1 MKQTG
6 IYLILGGAVVFILVF
21 IGKIMALVFNNPLLG
36 LALMAVVIGV
46 FIGIGLQNL
55 FGVTWVLWIGVFIG
69 IGAAGLNIYKIYQK
83 QKKEL
88 DKLKDDPRY
97 KNYAQQKDDDEDDY

>member
-46 FIGIGLQNL
+46 FILLYSIIQEERVAKNEES
-55 FGVTWVLWIGVFIG
+55 FRDI
-69 IGAAGLNIYKIYQK
+69 
-83 QKKEL
+83 
-88 DKLKDDPRY
+88 DK
-97 KNYAQQKDDDEDDY
+97 

>member
-46 FIGIGLQNL
+46 FILLYSIIQEERVEKKDEPFRGIE
-55 FGVTWVLWIGVFIG
+55 
-69 IGAAGLNIYKIYQK
+69 K
-83 QKKEL
+83 
-88 DKLKDDPRY
+88 
-97 KNYAQQKDDDEDDY
+97 

>member
-46 FIGIGLQNL
+46 FILLYSIIQEERVAKKDESFRGI
-55 FGVTWVLWIGVFIG
+55 
-69 IGAAGLNIYKIYQK
+69 
-83 QKKEL
+83 
-88 DKLKDDPRY
+88 DK
-97 KNYAQQKDDDEDDY
+97 

>member
-21 IGKIMALVFNNPLLG
+21 IGKIMALLFNNPLLG

-46 FIGIGLQNL
+46 FILLYSIIQEERVAKN
-55 FGVTWVLWIGVFIG
+55 
-69 IGAAGLNIYKIYQK
+69 
-83 QKKEL
+83 KEPFRDM
-88 DKLKDDPRY
+88 DK
-97 KNYAQQKDDDEDDY
+97 

>member
-36 LALMAVVIGV
+36 LALMAVIIGV
-46 FIGIGLQNL
+46 FILLYSIIQEERVAKKDESFRGI
-55 FGVTWVLWIGVFIG
+55 
-69 IGAAGLNIYKIYQK
+69 
-83 QKKEL
+83 
-88 DKLKDDPRY
+88 DK
-97 KNYAQQKDDDEDDY
+97 

>member
-6 IYLILGGAVVFILVF
+6 IYLILGGAVVFILGF

-46 FIGIGLQNL
+46 FILLYSIIQEERVAKNDEPFRGI
-55 FGVTWVLWIGVFIG
+55 
-69 IGAAGLNIYKIYQK
+69 
-83 QKKEL
+83 KK
-88 DKLKDDPRY
+88 
-97 KNYAQQKDDDEDDY
+97 

>member
-6 IYLILGGAVVFILVF
+6 IYLILGGAVVLILVF

-46 FIGIGLQNL
+46 FILLYSIIQEERVAKKDESFRGI
-55 FGVTWVLWIGVFIG
+55 
-69 IGAAGLNIYKIYQK
+69 
-83 QKKEL
+83 
-88 DKLKDDPRY
+88 DK
-97 KNYAQQKDDDEDDY
+97 

>member
-46 FIGIGLQNL
+46 FILLYSIIQEER
-55 FGVTWVLWIGVFIG
+55 V
-69 IGAAGLNIYKIYQK
+69 A
-83 QKKEL
+83 KKNESFRGL
-88 DKLKDDPRY
+88 DK
-97 KNYAQQKDDDEDDY
+97 

>member
-46 FIGIGLQNL
+46 FILLYSIIQEERVEKNDEPFRGI
-55 FGVTWVLWIGVFIG
+55 
-69 IGAAGLNIYKIYQK
+69 
-83 QKKEL
+83 
-88 DKLKDDPRY
+88 DK
-97 KNYAQQKDDDEDDY
+97 

>member
-21 IGKIMALVFNNPLLG
+21 IGKIIALVFNNPLLG

-46 FIGIGLQNL
+46 FILLYSIIQEERVAKKDESFRGI
-55 FGVTWVLWIGVFIG
+55 
-69 IGAAGLNIYKIYQK
+69 
-83 QKKEL
+83 
-88 DKLKDDPRY
+88 DK
-97 KNYAQQKDDDEDDY
+97 

>member
-36 LALMAVVIGV
+36 LAVMAVVIGV
-46 FIGIGLQNL
+46 FILLYSIIQEERVAKKDESFRGIN
-55 FGVTWVLWIGVFIG
+55 
-69 IGAAGLNIYKIYQK
+69 K
-83 QKKEL
+83 
-88 DKLKDDPRY
+88 
-97 KNYAQQKDDDEDDY
+97 

>member
-21 IGKIMALVFNNPLLG
+21 IGKIMTMLLNNPLHG

-46 FIGIGLQNL
+46 FILLYSIIQEERVAKNDEP
-55 FGVTWVLWIGVFIG
+55 FRDI
-69 IGAAGLNIYKIYQK
+69 
-83 QKKEL
+83 
-88 DKLKDDPRY
+88 DK
-97 KNYAQQKDDDEDDY
+97 

>member
-46 FIGIGLQNL
+46 FILLYSIIQEERAAKKDESFRGI
-55 FGVTWVLWIGVFIG
+55 
-69 IGAAGLNIYKIYQK
+69 
-83 QKKEL
+83 
-88 DKLKDDPRY
+88 DK
-97 KNYAQQKDDDEDDY
+97 

>member
-36 LALMAVVIGV
+36 LALMAVE
-46 FIGIGLQNL
+46 IGL
-55 FGVTWVLWIGVFIG
+55 FILLYSIIQEERVAKKDEPFRG
-69 IGAAGLNIYKIYQK
+69 I
-83 QKKEL
+83 
-88 DKLKDDPRY
+88 DK
-97 KNYAQQKDDDEDDY
+97 

>member
-46 FIGIGLQNL
+46 FILLYSIIQEERVAKKDESFRGLIN
-55 FGVTWVLWIGVFIG
+55 
-69 IGAAGLNIYKIYQK
+69 
-83 QKKEL
+83 
-88 DKLKDDPRY
+88 
-97 KNYAQQKDDDEDDY
+97 EDSNN

>member
-6 IYLILGGAVVFILVF
+6 IYLILIGAVVSILVF

-46 FIGIGLQNL
+46 FILLYSIIQEERVAKKDESFRGIDN
-55 FGVTWVLWIGVFIG
+55 
-69 IGAAGLNIYKIYQK
+69 
-83 QKKEL
+83 
-88 DKLKDDPRY
+88 
-97 KNYAQQKDDDEDDY
+97 

>member
-36 LALMAVVIGV
+36 LALMAVVTGV
-46 FIGIGLQNL
+46 FILLYSIIQEERVAKKEESFRGIG
-55 FGVTWVLWIGVFIG
+55 
-69 IGAAGLNIYKIYQK
+69 K
-83 QKKEL
+83 
-88 DKLKDDPRY
+88 
-97 KNYAQQKDDDEDDY
+97 

>member
-21 IGKIMALVFNNPLLG
+21 IGKIIALVLNNPLLG

-46 FIGIGLQNL
+46 FILLYSIIQEERVAKKDESFRGI
-55 FGVTWVLWIGVFIG
+55 
-69 IGAAGLNIYKIYQK
+69 
-83 QKKEL
+83 
-88 DKLKDDPRY
+88 DK
-97 KNYAQQKDDDEDDY
+97 

>member
-36 LALMAVVIGV
+36 LAVMAVVIGV
-46 FIGIGLQNL
+46 FILLYSIIQEERVAKKDESFRGI
-55 FGVTWVLWIGVFIG
+55 
-69 IGAAGLNIYKIYQK
+69 
-83 QKKEL
+83 
-88 DKLKDDPRY
+88 DK
-97 KNYAQQKDDDEDDY
+97 

>member
-6 IYLILGGAVVFILVF
+6 IYLILGGSVVFILVF

-46 FIGIGLQNL
+46 FILLYSIIQEERVAKKDESFRGI
-55 FGVTWVLWIGVFIG
+55 
-69 IGAAGLNIYKIYQK
+69 
-83 QKKEL
+83 EC
-88 DKLKDDPRY
+88 
-97 KNYAQQKDDDEDDY
+97 